1 MINLDSTS
9 RIHGHLEIVK
19 VFNDGREEVV
29 FNDHNTIVSGMG
41 VGLSFLFTL
50 SGSLKITDYQIDR
63 FQLGVSGQTE
73 ASSIYQ
79 LSAGLSSGAEYAGT
93 AGLLLTTSATQIKN
107 GVNVL
112 NQVFGMIPFHNITRV
127 GPTSVRYTILVDANS
142 ANNIT
147 RNAANS
153 SLNEIGLFMKNPRGD
168 SPTPASIL
176 VAYRKFSSIIKTEQ
190 FALIFRWTINW

>member
-19 VFNDGREEVV
+19 VFNDGREDVV

-112 NQVFGMIPFHNITRV
+112 NQVFGMIPFHNITE
-127 GPTSVRYTILVDANS
+127 LA
-142 ANNIT
+142 
-147 RNAANS
+147 
-153 SLNEIGLFMKNPRGD
+153 LPR
-168 SPTPASIL
+168 
-176 VAYRKFSSIIKTEQ
+176 
-190 FALIFRWTINW
+190 